1 MSAANTYK
9 RGDYYLGVDQS
20 YYVYNGSSWEKWL
33 FDGIPTIPGGNMTIP
48 PAGLAGV
55 VSGANVPAVGTV
67 DTSKLRIA
75 VPGPQSS
82 QQSSLRYPDDI
93 TPDTDWVLFEFYDYV
108 PPFQVNSSLTGGS
121 GSETYNKAR
130 QYTKNS
136 LKSVCLYM
144 PEDVSTG
151 YRSQWSGRNFSN
163 VARDLL
169 QTASAP
175 SALEGVEEAVSG
187 ATRALDT
194 SVAILGA
201 KVISG
206 VVSKITG
213 ESLSLDDVFGGTRGV
228 ILNPNTELLFGGIDL
243 RNFNLVYKLV
253 PRNTTEAKTIP
264 QIINQFKKAMLPK
277 TAAGNEFNFA
287 GWLTGGTSVQDSF
300 IKVPNLCKVNFMKGS
315 GENPNLNKYK
325 MCAITQVDVNYTP
338 DGAYATLEGGEM
350 VAIGL
355 TLSFQETSL
364 VFSEDVEAG
373 Y

>member
-1 MSAANTYK
+1 MPAANTYK
-9 RGDYYLGVDQS
+9 KGDYYLGVDQS
-20 YYVYNGSSWEKWL
+20 YYVYNGSTFEKWL
-33 FDGIPTIPGGNMTIP
+33 FDGIPTIAGGNMVIP
-48 PAGLAGV
+48 PSGLAGA

-67 DTSKLRIA
+67 DTTKLRVA

-82 QQSSLRYPDDI
+82 QQASLRYPNDI
-93 TPDTDWVLFEFYDYV
+93 TQDTDWILFEFYDYV
-108 PPFQVNSSLTGGS
+108 PPFRVSSNLIGEGA
-121 GSETYNKAR
+121 ETYNKAR
-130 QYTKNS
+130 QYEKS
-136 LKSVCLYM
+136 KGLQSVCLYM
-144 PEDVSTG
+144 PEDLSTG

-169 QTASAP
+169 QTVGAP
-175 SALEGVEEAVSG
+175 SAPDGIDQAVSG
-187 ATRALDT
+187 IVGAFDRAP
-194 SVAILGA
+194 AILGA

-206 VVSKITG
+206 VVNKITG

-243 RNFNLVYKLV
+243 RNFNLSYKLV
-253 PRNTTEAKTIP
+253 PRNSDEAKIIP
-264 QIINQFKKAMLPK
+264 NIIKQFKKAMLPE

-287 GWLTGGTSVQDSF
+287 GWLTGGTSIQDSF
-300 IKVPNLCKVNFMKGS
+300 IKVPKLCKVNFMKGPN
-315 GENPNLNKYK
+315 ENPNLNKYK

-338 DGAYATLEGGEM
+338 DGAYATLEDGAM

-364 VFSEDVEAG
+364 IFSEDVDAG